1 MFASSGIGSSD
12 GKPLRVLPAEDEN
25 ESELSLKGGD
35 LADDSV
41 NDGNPPDERGG
52 NPSDACERDGNSPD
66 APDACERG
74 GSSLGVC

>member
-1 MFASSGIGSSD
+1 MFASSGIVCSD
-12 GKPLRVLPAEDEN
+12 GKPLRLSAEDEN
-25 ESELSLKGGD
+25 ESELSLKG
-35 LADDSV
+35 DDSV

-66 APDACERG
+66 ACERG

>member
-25 ESELSLKGGD
+25 ESELSLKG
-35 LADDSV
+35 DDSV

-66 APDACERG
+66 ACERG

>member
-1 MFASSGIGSSD
+1 MFASSGIGGSD

-35 LADDSV
+35 LPDDSV
-41 NDGNPPDERGG
+41 NDGNPPDERG

-66 APDACERG
+66 ACERG
-74 GSSLGVC
+74 GSSLDVC

>member
-1 MFASSGIGSSD
+1 MFASSGIGGSD

-35 LADDSV
+35 LPDDSV

-66 APDACERG
+66 ACERG
-74 GSSLGVC
+74 GSSLGDC

>member
-1 MFASSGIGSSD
+1 MFASSGIGGSD
-12 GKPLRVLPAEDEN
+12 GRPLRVSAKDEN

-35 LADDSV
+35 PADPDDSV

-52 NPSDACERDGNSPD
+52 NPSDACERGGNS
-66 APDACERG
+66 PDACERG